1 VKTKQTV
8 LLALLLAF
16 GTAQAAEPKSYR
28 IDGAGGASCGDAVHT
43 LSTRDSNEQSRID
56 AFQMLQW
63 VRGYLAAYNARGAF
77 DDPNHVRET
86 SSIEPPAEATI
97 YLFID
102 SYCHKHP
109 TAYVI
114 NATEALLRD
123 LGGKVY
129 IPQPYQ

>member
-1 VKTKQTV
+1 MMKTITI
-8 LLALLLAF
+8 LTLLLAC
-16 GTAQAAEPKSYR
+16 GTAQAADPGTYYR

-43 LSTRDSNEQSRID
+43 LSSRETDEQSRVD
-56 AFQMLQW
+56 AFQILQW

-77 DDPNHVRET
+77 DDPSHVRHT
-86 SSIEPPAEATI
+86 SGVEPPDEATV

-109 TAYVI
+109 TAHVVH
-114 NATEALLRD
+114 ATEALLRD
-123 LGGKVY
+123 LGGKIY